1 MTANSSKRTPWPEIE
16 TQSEDGRRQRSN
28 RSRRQIIQAL
38 FDLMRDDEMTPTA
51 VTVAERAGVGLRTV
65 FRHFEDM
72 ESIFEE
78 MTAELKAVTMPKVV
92 APFEASDWRDQL
104 MELVDRNAELWE
116 DVFPMQV
123 ALVIRR
129 FQSEFLTRQY
139 QSEVQLL
146 RSSLKSFLPK
156 DIVENR
162 PLFAAIEV
170 NFTFATWRRLR
181 EDQGLS
187 VEASKE
193 TLKLIMKALIAE
205 SKIG

>member
-1 MTANSSKRTPWPEIE
+1 MTANSRKRTPWPEIK
-16 TQSEDGRRQRSN
+16 TQSEDGRRQRSS
-28 RSRRQIIQAL
+28 RSRRQIIEAL
-38 FDLMRDDEMTPTA
+38 FELMRDDEMTPTA
-51 VTVAERAGVGLRTV
+51 VAVAERAGVGLRTV

-78 MTAELKAVTMPKVV
+78 MTEELKAVTMPKVV

-129 FQSEFLTRQY
+129 FQSDFLAKQY

-146 RSSLKSFLPK
+146 RSALKSFLPK

-193 TLKLIMKALIAE
+193 TLKLIMRALIAE